1 MALFGLGGAVLF
13 GSANL
18 MLGLKGVDAS
28 KFKEEQQQGFR
39 TKTPTTGPGTPAG
52 TTPGTFEQKPFK
64 ETPAGT
70 TPGAFEDET
79 TFGQGKFGMGGKFE
93 KPSEPFQEFAR
104 GTSTKQGPAGEFEKG
119 KFERPPKP
127 AGEFKAKPGPTPEPS
142 GEFKAKPE
150 PSGEFKAKPAH
161 EDPHHQQAP
170 PGRQQIPNPLGYS
183 SQGNFIGGV
192 ETHEHGTI
200 PQPVFQ
206 TPSVPKQQLVAAA
219 TFNEFFG
226 GDNEA
231 LIKLANA
238 SYVAEIN
245 KYNVVFG

>member
-28 KFKEEQQQGFR
+28 KFKEKQQGFKTR
-39 TKTPTTGPGTPAG
+39 TPTTGPGTGNQTRPPAQR
-52 TTPGTFEQKPFK
+52 PAPAPAPAPAPKPP
-64 ETPAGT
+64 T
-70 TPGAFEDET
+70 
-79 TFGQGKFGMGGKFE
+79 MG
-93 KPSEPFQEFAR
+93 P
-104 GTSTKQGPAGEFEKG
+104 T
-119 KFERPPKP
+119 PPKP
-127 AGEFKAKPGPTPEPS
+127 EEKQAPTP
-142 GEFKAKPE
+142 KPE
-150 PSGEFKAKPAH
+150 EREAPTQAPDTKPAH

-183 SQGNFIGGV
+183 SQGNFLGGV

>member
-1 MALFGLGGAVLF
+1 MG
-13 GSANL
+13 
-18 MLGLKGVDAS
+18 
-28 KFKEEQQQGFR
+28 
-39 TKTPTTGPGTPAG
+39 PT
-52 TTPGTFEQKPFK
+52 
-64 ETPAGT
+64 
-70 TPGAFEDET
+70 
-79 TFGQGKFGMGGKFE
+79 
-93 KPSEPFQEFAR
+93 
-104 GTSTKQGPAGEFEKG
+104 
-119 KFERPPKP
+119 PPKP
-127 AGEFKAKPGPTPEPS
+127 PGPAPTP
-142 GEFKAKPE
+142 KPE
-150 PSGEFKAKPAH
+150 PSGEFKGKPEPTPDTKPAH

-183 SQGNFIGGV
+183 SQGNFLGGV

>member
-13 GSANL
+13 GSANI
-18 MLGLKGVDAS
+18 MLGLKGVDAVGFRE
-28 KFKEEQQQGFR
+28 KQQGFKPR
-39 TKTPTTGPGTPAG
+39 TPTTGPGTGGQTRPPAQRPAPAPAPAPKRP
-52 TTPGTFEQKPFK
+52 TEAPTPKPK
-64 ETPAGT
+64 EKKAPTPAPKEEEKEKEKEAP
-70 TPGAFEDET
+70 TPA
-79 TFGQGKFGMGGKFE
+79 
-93 KPSEPFQEFAR
+93 
-104 GTSTKQGPAGEFEKG
+104 
-119 KFERPPKP
+119 PKP
-127 AGEFKAKPGPTPEPS
+127 KEKEAPTPAP
-142 GEFKAKPE
+142 KQ
-150 PSGEFKAKPAH
+150 SGEFKAKPAH
-161 EDPHHQQAP
+161 KDPHHQQAP

-183 SQGNFIGGV
+183 SQGNFLGGV

>member
-1 MALFGLGGAVLF
+1 MG
-13 GSANL
+13 
-18 MLGLKGVDAS
+18 
-28 KFKEEQQQGFR
+28 
-39 TKTPTTGPGTPAG
+39 PT
-52 TTPGTFEQKPFK
+52 
-64 ETPAGT
+64 
-70 TPGAFEDET
+70 
-79 TFGQGKFGMGGKFE
+79 
-93 KPSEPFQEFAR
+93 
-104 GTSTKQGPAGEFEKG
+104 
-119 KFERPPKP
+119 PPKP
-127 AGEFKAKPGPTPEPS
+127 EEKQAPTP
-142 GEFKAKPE
+142 KPE
-150 PSGEFKAKPAH
+150 ERGAPTQAPDTKPAH

-183 SQGNFIGGV
+183 SQGNFLGGV